1 MIIIKDNTKRTVKK
15 IFFFSFVA
23 ALAVSAMAVYTNRN
37 LYKSQAKF
45 IGDSANNSTLANA
58 TLENAGGNSYQ
69 AGILQDQK
77 IILTLSPIFT
87 NEAKISG
94 FSVIFDITN
103 IEIVDVKPIQAGVGN
118 LVQIEKNLSSGGRIT
133 YVSKEKNNVLL
144 PSLVKLAISFKGT
157 TTGPGRISIN
167 PSSQIVGQGPINLTG
182 EEWKINQSNIQPITI
197 NFTPPPGQPAIPPP
211 GTQPAPAKPQP
222 QPQPQPKPE
231 QQKPPVS
238 QETKPQV
245 YCSQTQEIPFK
256 DISATDTE
264 LKKILSC
271 FSSTP
276 NSRCIVNGYPEYS
289 CQSFNPKLPSP
300 CFAKDNPIKKA
311 EAISFISR
319 YHSTIRRD
327 NNWTMVF
334 ANQAIPNTEQSY
346 WAYQDILTAYKNGF
360 QTIIDANF
368 KPEDP
373 WLYGF
378 KGIEGNIYSPSV
390 TVGTMTRGEFIT
402 KLYNFAVN
410 EDKKVVFTCGT
421 AQTPP
426 QAAPPAQQPQPQPQS
441 QQPQQPQPQPTSG
454 QATLNFLIRLPDVS
468 PSISIIDSSRFR
480 IEVYDSLG
488 GGSIASPVSPVQLV
502 RQGDLFRTS
511 APLTFNLPTDKPYIV
526 IIKGDAFVK
535 RVFNNV
541 SLRRGTL
548 VDCALNA
555 GECGDLA
562 SQRDFKLFFGGDA
575 DGFNT
580 LSGSYNRVDSADLSM
595 LASYFNRNT
604 PSTADFNMDGKV
616 DIADLEIL
624 GRNYTKQGD

>member
-1 MIIIKDNTKRTVKK
+1 M
-15 IFFFSFVA
+15 FFFSFVA
-23 ALAVSAMAVYTNRN
+23 ALAVSVMAVYTNRN
-37 LYKSQAKF
+37 LYTSR
-45 IGDSANNSTLANA
+45 
-58 TLENAGGNSYQ
+58 
-69 AGILQDQK
+69 AGIISDANISFSVKQSSYVASTQIGSPQDQQVTLM
-77 IILTLSPIFT
+77 LTPIGT
-87 NEAKISG
+87 GNNKISG
-94 FSVIFDITN
+94 FNIVLNATN
-103 IEIVDVKPIQAGVGN
+103 IQILDVIPTPAGIFTEVARN
-118 LVQIEKNLSSGGRIT
+118 FSNAASVRVS
-133 YVSKEKNNVLL
+133 YVAKEKDNMQL
-144 PSLVKLAISFKGT
+144 PAMVTLGITFKGLAAGQGT
-157 TTGPGRISIN
+157 ISIDS
-167 PSSQIVGQGPINLTG
+167 SSQIVGVGVTNG
-182 EEWKINQSNIQPITI
+182 EEWRINTSNVRPATI
-197 NFTPPPGQPAIPPP
+197 NFTPASGQPAVPPP
-211 GTQPAPAKPQP
+211 GTQPAPAQP

-276 NSRCIVNGYPEYS
+276 NSSCIVNGYPEFS
-289 CQSFNPKLPSP
+289 CQSFGLPSP

-319 YHSTIRRD
+319 YHSMIQRD

-334 ANQAIPNTEQSY
+334 ANQTIPNTEQSY
-346 WAYQDILTAYKNGF
+346 WAYKDILAAYKNGF

-378 KGIEGNIYSPSV
+378 KGIEGVNYSPSA
-390 TVGTMTRGEFIT
+390 TVGTMTRGDFIT

-410 EDKKVVFTCGT
+410 EDKKVIFTCGT
-421 AQTPP
+421 TQTPP
-426 QAAPPAQQPQPQPQS
+426 QVAPPVQQPQPQPQPQP

-541 SLRRGTL
+541 SLRRGVL